1 MNNNR
6 AQKSTL
12 TGTNGASRTQQ
23 EYSRILTAAVINIQ
37 FRQLLLTNPGKA
49 IESGY
54 GGEVFALAR
63 EEKSRVAEIRAT
75 SLADFASQLSQALN
89 YGIGASAGD

>member
-1 MNNNR
+1 MNNR
-6 AQKSTL
+6 IQKREL
-12 TGTNGASRTQQ
+12 TGSTSRAKQ
-23 EYSRILTAAVINIQ
+23 EYSRILTAAVINMQ

-49 IESGY
+49 IEVGY

-75 SLADFASQLSQALN
+75 SLADFASQLSQVLD
-89 YGIGASAGD
+89 YGMAAAAGD

>member
-1 MNNNR
+1 MINR
-6 AQKSTL
+6 TQRTNL
-12 TGTNGASRTQQ
+12 TGSAGASRTQQ

-54 GGEVFALAR
+54 GGEVFSLAR
-63 EEKSRVAEIRAT
+63 EEKRRVAEIRAT

-89 YGIGASAGD
+89 YGVGVSAGD